1 MFKYFGQKLTYNGQ
15 NRNAPGWKGVPPVVS
30 TGTTDGEYGYH
41 RWVRLPSVD
50 DNGWV
55 RWVRVPS
62 MVSTGTTGG
71 EYGYHRWWVRVPPV
85 LSTGTTGGEYGYH
98 RWRVRVL
105 SIRTMKLHMKLHV
118 NFQCKS
124 CETPV
129 ELHVELHV
137 ELPVELCGTFRLIY
151 IDMYNTHFV
160 YIRCQNKTPRPF
172 FDLRPDFNSW
182 HPENSKNAFRLPIR

>member
-1 MFKYFGQKLTYNGQ
+1 MGKNWPIMGKIVTPQVE
-15 NRNAPGWKGVPPVVS
+15 RAC
-30 TGTTDGEYGYH
+30 H
-41 RWVRLPSVD
+41 RL
-50 DNGWV
+50 
-55 RWVRVPS
+55 WVRVPP
-62 MVSTGTTGG
+62 MASTDTTGECGYHQWMIMGECG

-85 LSTGTTGGEYGYH
+85 VSTGTTGGEYGYH
-98 RWRVRVL
+98 RCWVRVPPVV
-105 SIRTMKLHMKLHV
+105 STGTTGGEYGCCRYVPWNFIWNFMW

-151 IDMYNTHFV
+151 IDMYNTRFV

-182 HPENSKNAFRLPIR
+182 HPENSKNASRLPIR